1 MTTIEELREIRRMR
15 LAIELDRERA
25 ARLRE
30 QIGCATSRARLGGS
44 RGSAEP
50 DVMSAQIAR
59 LVDME
64 SEVLNKVVDC
74 ECRIL
79 DIERKVDEL
88 PGAQRMVMR
97 LRYFEG
103 YGWEKVAKTMHYTA
117 RRCLQMHEEGL
128 EKLASC

>member
-15 LAIELDRERA
+15 LAIELYRERA

-30 QIGCATSRARLGGS
+30 QIGCATTRMRASGS
-44 RGSAEP
+44 RGSGEP
-50 DVMSAQIAR
+50 DVMSAQVAR

-64 SEVLNKVVDC
+64 SEVLNKVVEC

-79 DIERKVDEL
+79 EAERKVDEL
-88 PGAQRMVMR
+88 PGAQRMVMP

-103 YGWEKVAKTMHYTA
+103 YGWEKVARTMHYTA
-117 RRCLQMHEEGL
+117 RRCLQMHETALTALGG
-128 EKLASC
+128 